1 MALSTPTTKEI
12 NDNIIA
18 QLESSI
24 GQSIPL
30 LPKSFLRVLAKTLAA
45 VFTLL
50 YKYCG
55 FIFLQIF
62 VKTASIK
69 ETEINGQIVSP
80 LIEWGRLVG
89 EGDPV
94 AATNAQLNIQ
104 ITVENQT
111 GTLNS
116 GAQLVGAT
124 NGVTYLTLTAVNLD
138 APTKN
143 VEVLAV
149 ADQSGGGGAGVI
161 GNLNPSEIL
170 NFANPLPNVASET
183 VVISQTVTAA
193 DKEGTEFY
201 RQRIIDKFQKRPQGG
216 AYADYEDWGEEV
228 AGIINVYPYTSDCP
242 GQVDVYSEA
251 TEASSG
257 SPDGIP
263 TTAQLQAVKDSIE
276 LNENGLASRRP
287 AGALVNSLP
296 ITRRVFDVTVTGLDV
311 EDSATVQQQINE
323 AVAEYFTNSE
333 PFIAGLSIL
342 PRLDRITNTGVGGIV
357 DDIVSAN
364 GGVFAGVLVQTNGSG
379 VNIYQLQEGEK
390 AKLNDSGVVFA

>member
-1 MALSTPTTKEI
+1 M
-12 NDNIIA
+12 
-18 QLESSI
+18 
-24 GQSIPL
+24 
-30 LPKSFLRVLAKTLAA
+30 
-45 VFTLL
+45 
-50 YKYCG
+50 
-55 FIFLQIF
+55 
-62 VKTASIK
+62 
-69 ETEINGQIVSP
+69 
-80 LIEWGRLVG
+80 
-89 EGDPV
+89 
-94 AATNAQLNIQ
+94 
-104 ITVENQT
+104 
-111 GTLNS
+111 
-116 GAQLVGAT
+116 
-124 NGVTYLTLTAVNLD
+124 
-138 APTKN
+138 
-143 VEVLAV
+143 
-149 ADQSGGGGAGVI
+149 
-161 GNLNPSEIL
+161 
-170 NFANPLPNVASET
+170 PNVASET

>member
-1 MALSTPTTKEI
+1 MALTTPTTKEI

-24 GQSIPL
+24 GQTIPL

-55 FIFLQIF
+55 FVFLQIF
-62 VKTASIK
+62 VKTASID
-69 ETEINGQIVSP
+69 ETEINGQVVSP

-116 GAQLVGAT
+116 GAQLVGST

-138 APTKN
+138 AATKN

-149 ADQSGGGGAGVI
+149 SDQAAGGGAGVI
-161 GNLNPSEIL
+161 GKLDPGEIL
-170 NFANPLPNVASET
+170 NFANPLPNVANET
-183 VVISQTVTAA
+183 VVVSQTVTAA

-228 AGIINVYPYTSDCP
+228 AGITNVYPYTSECP
-242 GQVDVYSEA
+242 GMVNVYSEA

-276 LNENGLASRRP
+276 LDINGLASRRP
-287 AGALVNSLP
+287 ATALVLSLP
-296 ITRRVFDVTVTGLDV
+296 ITRIAFAVTVNGLQVDN
-311 EDSATVQQQINE
+311 EAEVQTQINE
-323 AVAEYFTNSE
+323 AVVDYFLDRD
-333 PFIAGLSIL
+333 PFIPGLSIL
-342 PRLDRITNTGVGGIV
+342 PRLDRITAAGVGGVI
-357 DDIVSAN
+357 DDIVNAN
-364 GGVFAGVLVQTNGSG
+364 GGIFTGSIVTLNGS
-379 VNIYQLQEGEK
+379 NITIYQLQEGEK
-390 AKLNDSGVVFA
+390 CKLVDTGVIFS

>member
-104 ITVENQT
+104 ITVENQA
-111 GTLNS
+111 GTLSS

-276 LNENGLASRRP
+276 LNGNGLASRRP

-311 EDSATVQQQINE
+311 EDTATVQQQINE
-323 AVAEYFTNSE
+323 AVSEYFTNSE